1 MSFPIILPDTAQKLR
16 AEQKKIL
23 VQANFLQA
31 SSKVKKNSKI
41 RRVILNEFP
50 ESSIAVDLECV
61 FTKVGASFFE
71 ISELPSRE
79 VERWLIVS
87 SMGDGESLEFAKSD
101 PSLLPSGG
109 VAVQLLLTEFN
120 TFLPKP
126 KENGT
131 VFCYLPLPIHSGLP
145 VFING
150 AFAVDSNR
158 RRLQGK
164 LEDDKRCYG
173 EEWNNVL
180 MTDAISTTYLCLL
193 EYLKKILPGDGEASS
208 LFLPAD
214 GRFPYGDGNTFF
226 QPHVL
231 AKLGSFGIKSN
242 DLPWRD
248 VAERA
253 ESVQHVNAVDSK
265 AAVMRSKVL
274 LKFTGMKLKR
284 KAKFSSDAFVSHL
297 QSRVPFSFVKTTVIP
312 PSPGRAR
319 NIEDFKG
326 SWRHQRTSF
335 FRMRGTL

>member
-1 MSFPIILPDTAQKLR
+1 MG
-16 AEQKKIL
+16 
-23 VQANFLQA
+23 
-31 SSKVKKNSKI
+31 
-41 RRVILNEFP
+41 NE
-50 ESSIAVDLECV
+50 
-61 FTKVGASFFE
+61 
-71 ISELPSRE
+71 
-79 VERWLIVS
+79 
-87 SMGDGESLEFAKSD
+87 ESLEFAKSD
-101 PSLLPSGG
+101 PTFPPSGG
-109 VAVQLLLTEFN
+109 VAFQLLFTEFN
-120 TFLPKP
+120 TILAKP

-131 VFCYLPLPIHSGLP
+131 VFCYLSLPNHSGLP

-150 AFAVDSNR
+150 AFAVDSNG

-231 AKLGSFGIKSN
+231 AKLGSFGMKSN

-265 AAVMRSKVL
+265 AAVMRSQVL

-284 KAKFSSDAFVSHL
+284 KAKFSSDSFVSHL
-297 QSRVPFSFVKTTVIP
+297 QSRVPFSSAKTTVIP
-312 PSPGRAR
+312 PLPWKSEEYRGFQRLLAAPKDIFLQDERYLVSCTELFVDVDVPSKVGRVPQVTCQIRYDIAR
-319 NIEDFKG
+319 C
-326 SWRHQRTSF
+326 QT
-335 FRMRGTL
+335 T